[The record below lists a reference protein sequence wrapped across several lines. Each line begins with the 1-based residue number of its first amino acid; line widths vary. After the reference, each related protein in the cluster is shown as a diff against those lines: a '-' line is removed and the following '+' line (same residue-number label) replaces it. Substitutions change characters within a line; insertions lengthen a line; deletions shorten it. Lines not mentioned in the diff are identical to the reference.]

1 MTASKSASVS
11 VSVSASVSAPAA
23 PPVIGQSIPYE
34 RFLDCVHCGLCTAA
48 CPTYVETGNENDS
61 PRGRIY
67 LMRAVVDGRL
77 PLTPAVRGHLDSCL
91 DCRSCETACPSG
103 VQYGRLLEPF
113 RVEMQDPSRLSA
125 AAAPVSG
132 GSDHTGSAAT
142 PVETKRSE
150 DWFHRWILYGLFPHR
165 SRLHL
170 ALFPA
175 RIMQRLGLDRL
186 ARRTGLTRLLPQ
198 RLQRMEAQLP
208 RLRPLP
214 PALPEFLP
222 AIGTRRAKVALFI
235 GCVADAMFR
244 HVHWATAR
252 VLQQNGCDVFIP
264 RTQACCGA
272 IHYHSGAAEPAL
284 ELMETNAKAFS
295 DPSLDAVIVNVAG
308 CGSMLKDYGHIA
320 HELQP
325 ESAADGPGKFS
336 GKVRD
341 IHEFLMHLGPVLPTG
356 HIDAVVALQDA
367 CHLQHAQKIQR
378 QPRDLLRLIPGIQ
391 VKPIAEPELCCGAAG
406 TYNLTQPEMA
416 DRLGRRKLRNLLTV
430 NPHVIA
436 SANAGCSLQLQA
448 HLLQQ
453 SLSIPVLHPI
463 ELLDASY
470 RGASLE
476 SLT

>member
-1 MTASKSASVS
+1 MTASSSTPT
-11 VSVSASVSAPAA
+11 PAA
-23 PPVIGQSIPYE
+23 LPVIGQSIPYE

-113 RVEMQDPSRLSA
+113 RVEMQDPARSA
-125 AAAPVSG
+125 AAAQTNPVP
-132 GSDHTGSAAT
+132 A
-142 PVETKRSE
+142 KQNN
-150 DWFHRWILYGLFPHR
+150 DWFHRWVLYGLFPYR
-165 SRLHL
+165 NRLQL

-175 RIMQRLGLDRL
+175 RIMQQLGLDRL
-186 ARRTGLTRLLPQ
+186 ARRVGLTRLLPQ

-208 RLRPLP
+208 RLRPIP

-222 AIGTRRAKVALFI
+222 AIGTRRARVALFI

-252 VLQQNGCDVFIP
+252 VLQQNGCDVLIP
-264 RTQACCGA
+264 RSQACCGA

-284 ELMETNAKAFS
+284 ELMDTNARAFS
-295 DPSLDAVIVNVAG
+295 DPAIDAVIVNVAG

-325 ESAADGPGKFS
+325 QSSEQAPQAFS
-336 GKVRD
+336 EKVRD
-341 IHEFLMHLGPVLPTG
+341 IHEFLMQLGPVLPKG
-356 HIDAVVALQDA
+356 RIDAVVGLQDA
-367 CHLQHAQKIQR
+367 CHLQHAQKIR
-378 QPRDLLRLIPGIQ
+378 REPRDLLGLIPGIQ
-391 VKPIAEPELCCGAAG
+391 VKSIAEPELCCGAAG

-416 DRLGRRKLRNLLTV
+416 DRLGRRKLRNLLDV
-430 NPHVIA
+430 NPQVIA

-448 HLLQQ
+448 HLQQQ
-453 SLSIPVLHPI
+453 SLDVPVLHPI

-470 RGASLE
+470 RGVSLE
-476 SLT
+476 SLR